1 MSSHGT
7 VVELVDTPDLKSV
20 EHLARAGSSPARPTG
35 TLCALSNYTIN
46 IMRNFKIN
54 STAISDLSVDGDQV
68 NIQFTSS
75 DKQYTFRAADPSG
88 FIASLEQV
96 IADPEGSVGSYIHRA
111 RKSEALV
118 EV

>member
-1 MSSHGT
+1 
-7 VVELVDTPDLKSV
+7 
-20 EHLARAGSSPARPTG
+20 
-35 TLCALSNYTIN
+35 
-46 IMRNFKIN
+46 MRNFKIN

-68 NIQFTSS
+68 NIQFTSG

-88 FIASLEQV
+88 FVASLEQV

>member
-1 MSSHGT
+1 MC
-7 VVELVDTPDLKSV
+7 L
-20 EHLARAGSSPARPTG
+20 
-35 TLCALSNYTIN
+35 LSYKIQNN

-88 FIASLEQV
+88 FVASLEQV
-96 IADPEGSVGSYIHRA
+96 ISDPEGSVGSYIHRA